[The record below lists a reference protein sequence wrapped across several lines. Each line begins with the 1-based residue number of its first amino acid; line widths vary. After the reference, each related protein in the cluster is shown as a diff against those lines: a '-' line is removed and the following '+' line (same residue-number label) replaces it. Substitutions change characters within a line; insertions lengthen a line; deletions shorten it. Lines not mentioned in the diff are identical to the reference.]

1 MGKIMI
7 ATGMIVV
14 YSYLMEGFVGWYSG
28 NVYEIFTIWNRLTGP
43 YAPYYYVLLICN
55 GVPPFLLWSRRIR
68 LNMVALWILAL
79 VINVGMWL
87 ERFIIIVTSLS
98 RSFITAEW
106 EMFYPTFWDISTYV
120 GTIGLFFA
128 LMFLFIRFLPV
139 ISIFEMRELVSQTS
153 DDGHGGD
160 GRAAGQSATDAS
172 QPSQTAG

>member
-1 MGKIMI
+1 
-7 ATGMIVV
+7 MIVV

-28 NVYEIFTIWNRLTGP
+28 NAYEAYTIWNRLAGP
-43 YAPYYYVLLICN
+43 YAPYYYLLLICN
-55 GVPPFLLWSRRIR
+55 GVPPFLLWARRIR
-68 LNMVALWILAL
+68 LNMLWLWILSL

-87 ERFIIIVTSLS
+87 ERFIIIVTSLH

-106 EMFYPTFWDISTYV
+106 EMFYPTIWDMSTYI

-160 GRAAGQSATDAS
+160 GRAAGHSATDAS
-172 QPSQTAG
+172 VEDRR